1 MAFCATDENEHGEF
15 VARAG
20 ISTINMYAKTTLWC
34 SGIMQCLALSKVTRW
49 SNAGVRASSVHD
61 HFGNSV
67 HTTSVQVFRQIRN
80 LDHFGT
86 CKWSTTSVH

>member
-20 ISTINMYAKTTLWC
+20 ISTINMYVKTTLWC

-61 HFGNSV
+61 HFG
-67 HTTSVQVFRQIRN
+67 TY
-80 LDHFGT
+80 HFGT
-86 CKWSTTSVH
+86 GFSPNSKCGPLRYIKFEKFGF